1 VSVKLEA
8 AILAQYICNSVKR
21 LRTRVPNC
29 EDRTGFEKGVSMQV
43 IPVSDPVPEFAEHSS
58 SLGAPTD
65 LTETVPP
72 PMMQMQMQ
80 QPVMQQPMIQ
90 PMQQQMQVT
99 VPAETFPG

>member
-1 VSVKLEA
+1 
-8 AILAQYICNSVKR
+8 
-21 LRTRVPNC
+21 
-29 EDRTGFEKGVSMQV
+29 MQV

-65 LTETVPP
+65 LTETVP
-72 PMMQMQMQ
+72 MMQMQMQ
-80 QPVMQQPMIQ
+80 QPMRQQPMIQ